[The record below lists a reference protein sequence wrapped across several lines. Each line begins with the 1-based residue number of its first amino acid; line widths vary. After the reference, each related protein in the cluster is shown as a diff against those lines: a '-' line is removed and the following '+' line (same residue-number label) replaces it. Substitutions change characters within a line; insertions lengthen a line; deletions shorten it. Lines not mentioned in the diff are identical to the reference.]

1 MPTSMPEAVEAP
13 SHLVPLPL
21 LQAGESGCVGEIT
34 GASGLV
40 HRLREMGLR
49 AGASVRVIRGGS
61 PCVFRLD
68 GQKLCVRAEE
78 VAGVLVRVAAT
89 A

>member
-1 MPTSMPEAVEAP
+1 
-13 SHLVPLPL
+13 
-21 LQAGESGCVGEIT
+21 
-34 GASGLV
+34 
-40 HRLREMGLR
+40 MGLR

-89 A
+89 ASA